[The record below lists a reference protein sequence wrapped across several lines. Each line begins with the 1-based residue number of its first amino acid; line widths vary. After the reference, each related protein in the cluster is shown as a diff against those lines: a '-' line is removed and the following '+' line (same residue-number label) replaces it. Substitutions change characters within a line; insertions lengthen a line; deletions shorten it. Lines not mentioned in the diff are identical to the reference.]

1 MGKHLIMNQPINSP
15 VNRTVTRKLS
25 FRENFDL
32 PLLIIVVTLFAI
44 GLLMVYS
51 ASWQFARFQGYS
63 EYGTVLRQMG
73 IGALGI
79 IGMIIITFI
88 DYHRY
93 KRFVVLGM
101 LFIIILLV
109 ATLVFGSSDASSPKR
124 GLFSGSV
131 QASEFAKLMVIIY
144 LSFWLD
150 SKRDSINKFSFGLIP
165 LAAIVGFTAGL
176 ILAQPDVS
184 AAATVVLLGGILF
197 YIAGGKLTQ
206 ILVVLGITAVLG
218 VLVVKISST
227 ASTRLLDYWNGLQNP
242 EQASDHVKWS
252 LEAII
257 NGGVF
262 GVGIGRSTTKFI
274 GLPVASTDSIF
285 SVIAEETGLLGAFVV
300 LGLYIAFI
308 WRGLTIAFR
317 AKDDLGKWLASGIT
331 IWIALEA
338 AINTGVLVN
347 LLPFAGN
354 ALPFI
359 SSGGS
364 SLVTVFAGVG
374 LLFGIAR
381 QSKLDPQTVSERSIP
396 HAVVDLR
403 RGDRRGRVSR
413 PVRPSST
420 R

>member
-1 MGKHLIMNQPINSP
+1 MNQPITSP
-15 VNRTVTRKLS
+15 VSRSTTRKLS
-25 FRENFDL
+25 FRENFDM

-63 EYGTVLRQMG
+63 EYDVVSRQLG
-73 IGALGI
+73 IGLIGI
-79 IGMIIITFI
+79 MGMVVLTFI

-93 KRFVVLGM
+93 RRWVILGM
-101 LFIIILLV
+101 LAIVALLV
-109 ATLVFGSSDASSPKR
+109 AVLVFGQSNDTSPKR

-131 QASEFAKLMVIIY
+131 QPSEFAKLMVIIY

-150 SKRDSINKFSFGLIP
+150 SKREAINKFSFGLIP

-197 YIAGGKLTQ
+197 YVAGGKLTQ
-206 ILVVLGITAVLG
+206 ILIVLGITAILG
-218 VLVVKISST
+218 VLVVKMSST
-227 ASTRLLDYWNGLQNP
+227 ASTRLMDYWNGLQNP

-257 NGGVF
+257 NGGLF

-285 SVIAEETGLLGAFVV
+285 SVISEETGLLGAFVV

-331 IWIALEA
+331 VWIALEA
-338 AINTGVLVN
+338 TINTGVLVN

-374 LLFGIAR
+374 ILFGIAR
-381 QSKLDPQTVSERSIP
+381 QSKLEPNEASERSIP

-403 RGDRRGRVSR
+403 RGDRRGSVSR
-413 PVRPSST
+413 SVRPTSS

>member
-1 MGKHLIMNQPINSP
+1 MSESINTPVVHRNKKSP
-15 VNRTVTRKLS
+15 A
-25 FRENFDL
+25 FRDNFDL
-32 PLLIIVVTLFAI
+32 PLLIIVITLFAV

-51 ASWQFARFQGYS
+51 ASWQSAMSQGYS
-63 EYGTVLRQMG
+63 EYSTVLRQMVIGLGG
-73 IGALGI
+73 IA
-79 IGMIIITFI
+79 GMVILTFI
-88 DYHRY
+88 DYHRF
-93 KRFVVLGM
+93 RRWVVLGM
-101 LFIIILLV
+101 MGIVVLLV
-109 ATLVFGSSDASSPKR
+109 AVLIFGHTDSSSPKR

-131 QASEFAKLMVIIY
+131 QPSEFAKLMIIIY

-150 SKRDSINKFSFGLIP
+150 SKRESMNQVSFGLVP
-165 LAAIVGFTAGL
+165 LAAIVGLTAGL

-184 AAATVVLLGGILF
+184 AAATVIVLGGILF
-197 YIAGGKLTQ
+197 FIAGGKLRQ
-206 ILVVLGITAVLG
+206 ILLVVGVTAILG
-218 VLVVKISST
+218 VLVVKLSST
-227 ASTRLLDYWNGLQNP
+227 ASTRLSDYWNGLQNP

-274 GLPVASTDSIF
+274 GLPVAATDSIF
-285 SVIAEETGLLGAFVV
+285 SVIAEETGLLGAFTV
-300 LGLYIAFI
+300 LGLFIAFI
-308 WRGLTIAFR
+308 WRGMVIADR
-317 AKDDLGKWLASGIT
+317 AKDDLGKCLAGGIT
-331 IWIALEA
+331 IWIAIEA

-374 LLFGIAR
+374 ILFGIAR
-381 QSKLDPQTVSERSIP
+381 QSKMEPASPSERSFP
-396 HAVVDLR
+396 YAVVDLR
-403 RGDRRGRVSR
+403 RGDRRGSVSR
-413 PVRPSST
+413 PVRPSSD

>member
-1 MGKHLIMNQPINSP
+1 MNQPINSP
-15 VNRTVTRKLS
+15 VSRTVAKKLS

-51 ASWQFARFQGYS
+51 ASWQFARYQGYS
-63 EYGTVLRQMG
+63 EYGTVLRQLG
-73 IGALGI
+73 IGVLGI
-79 IGMIIITFI
+79 IGMIILTFI

-93 KRFVVLGM
+93 RRWVVIGM
-101 LFIIILLV
+101 FLIVGLLIAV
-109 ATLVFGSSDASSPKR
+109 LAFGQSTETTPKR

-131 QASEFAKLMVIIY
+131 QPSEFAKLMVIIY

-150 SKRDSINKFSFGLIP
+150 SKRDALNKFTLGLIP
-165 LAAIVGFTAGL
+165 LGAIVGFTAGL

-197 YIAGGKLTQ
+197 YVAGGKLTQ

-218 VLVVKISST
+218 VLVVKVSST
-227 ASTRLLDYWNGLQNP
+227 ASTRLFDYWNGLQNP

-300 LGLYIAFI
+300 LGLYIALI

-364 SLVTVFAGVG
+364 SLITVFAGVG
-374 LLFGIAR
+374 ILFGIAR
-381 QSKLDPQTVSERSIP
+381 QSKLEPLVASERSVP
-396 HAVVDLR
+396 HAVVDMR
-403 RGDRRGRVSR
+403 RGDRRGSVSR
-413 PVRPSST
+413 PVRPSSS

>member
-1 MGKHLIMNQPINSP
+1 MNQTLKPSLARQAP
-15 VNRTVTRKLS
+15 KKFS
-25 FRENFDL
+25 FKDYFDL
-32 PLLIIVVTLFAI
+32 PLLIIVVCLFAF

-51 ASWQFARFQGYS
+51 ASWQLASTQGYS
-63 EYGTVLRQMG
+63 EYGTVLRQLG
-73 IGALGI
+73 IGVIGI
-79 IGMIIITFI
+79 IAMVILSRI

-93 KRFVVLGM
+93 RRWVVLGM
-101 LFIIILLV
+101 IIVIAMLV
-109 ATLVFGSSDASSPKR
+109 AVLLFGQTDSTSPKR

-131 QASEFAKLMVIIY
+131 QPSEFAKLMIIIY

-165 LAAIVGFTAGL
+165 LAAIVGVTGGL

-184 AAATVVLLGGILF
+184 AAATAILLGGILF
-197 YIAGGKLTQ
+197 FIAGGKLTQ
-206 ILVVLGITAVLG
+206 ILIVLGATAILG
-218 VLVVKISST
+218 FLVVKISHT
-227 ASTRLLDYWNGLQNP
+227 ASSRLSDYWNGLQNP
-242 EQASDHVKWS
+242 EKASDHVKWS

-257 NGGVF
+257 NGKVF

-274 GLPVASTDSIF
+274 GLPVAATDSIF
-285 SVIAEETGLLGAFVV
+285 AVIAEETGLLGAFIV
-300 LGLYIAFI
+300 LGLYIALI
-308 WRGLTIAFR
+308 WRGLTIAQA

-347 LLPFAGN
+347 MLPFAGN

-364 SLVTVFAGVG
+364 NLLTVFTGIG
-374 LLFGIAR
+374 ILFGIAR
-381 QSKLDPQTVSERSIP
+381 QSKLEPTPTSERSTP

-403 RGDRRGRVSR
+403 RGDRRRSVSR
-413 PVRPSST
+413 PVSPTSNR
-420 R
+420 

>member
-1 MGKHLIMNQPINSP
+1 MNQPINAP

-32 PLLIIVVTLFAI
+32 PLLIIVVTLFAF

-51 ASWQFARFQGYS
+51 ASWQFARYQGYS

-73 IGALGI
+73 IGAIGI

-101 LFIIILLV
+101 LLIVALLA
-109 ATLVFGSSDASSPKR
+109 ATLFFGSSDASSPKR

-131 QASEFAKLMVIIY
+131 QPSEFAKLMVIIY

-150 SKRDSINKFSFGLIP
+150 SKRDAINKFSFGLIP

-331 IWIALEA
+331 VWIALEA

-381 QSKLDPQTVSERSIP
+381 QSKLDPQQPVSERSIP

>member
-1 MGKHLIMNQPINSP
+1 MNQPINAP
-15 VNRTVTRKLS
+15 VNRTVARKLS

-51 ASWQFARFQGYS
+51 ASWQFARYQGYS
-63 EYGTVLRQMG
+63 EHGTVLRQMG
-73 IGALGI
+73 IGAIGI
-79 IGMIIITFI
+79 IGMIVITFI

-93 KRFVVLGM
+93 KRYVVLGM
-101 LFIIILLV
+101 LLIVVLLA
-109 ATLVFGSSDASSPKR
+109 ATLFFGSSDTASPKR

-131 QASEFAKLMVIIY
+131 QPSEFAKLMVIIY

-150 SKRDSINKFSFGLIP
+150 SKRDAINKFTFGLIP

-218 VLVVKISST
+218 VLVVKVSST

-300 LGLYIAFI
+300 LALYIAFI

-381 QSKLDPQTVSERSIP
+381 QSKLDPQQPVSERSIP

-413 PVRPSST
+413 SVRPSST

>member
-1 MGKHLIMNQPINSP
+1 MNQPINSP
-15 VNRTVTRKLS
+15 VSRAAVKKLS

-32 PLLIIVVTLFAI
+32 PLLIIVITLFAI

-63 EYGTVLRQMG
+63 EYETVSRQFG
-73 IGALGI
+73 IGLIGI
-79 IGMIIITFI
+79 AGMVVITFI

-93 KRFVVLGM
+93 RRWVIVGM
-101 LFIIILLV
+101 LLIVGLLV
-109 ATLVFGSSDASSPKR
+109 AVLVFGQTNDASPKR

-131 QASEFAKLMVIIY
+131 QPSEFAKLMVIIY

-150 SKRDSINKFSFGLIP
+150 SKREAINKFSFGLIP

-206 ILVVLGITAVLG
+206 ILIVLGITAVLG
-218 VLVVKISST
+218 VLVVKVSST
-227 ASTRLLDYWNGLQNP
+227 ASTRLMDYWSGLQNP
-242 EQASDHVKWS
+242 VQASDHVKWS

-257 NGGVF
+257 NGGLF

-285 SVIAEETGLLGAFVV
+285 SVISEETGLLGAFVV
-300 LGLYIAFI
+300 LGFYIAFI

-374 LLFGIAR
+374 ILFGIAR
-381 QSKLDPQTVSERSIP
+381 QSKLEPKAASERSIP

-403 RGDRRGRVSR
+403 RGDRRGSVSR

>member
-1 MGKHLIMNQPINSP
+1 MNENFKNSAARQ
-15 VNRTVTRKLS
+15 VNKKLS

-32 PLLIIVVTLFAI
+32 PLLLIVSSLYII

-51 ASWQFARFQGYS
+51 ASWQFASQQGYS
-63 EYGTVLRQMG
+63 EYGTVLRQFVIG
-73 IGALGI
+73 IAGI
-79 IGMIIITFI
+79 IGMIVITFV

-93 KRFVVLGM
+93 RRWVVLGM
-101 LFIIILLV
+101 IAIVALLLAV
-109 ATLVFGSSDASSPKR
+109 LVFGQSSDVTPKR

-131 QASEFAKLMVIIY
+131 QPSEFAKLAIIVY

-150 SKRDSINKFSFGLIP
+150 SKKESINKFTFGLIP
-165 LAAIVGFTAGL
+165 LAAIVGVTAGL
-176 ILAQPDVS
+176 ILAQPDIS
-184 AAATVVLLGGILF
+184 AAATTVLLGGILF
-197 YIAGGKLTQ
+197 FIAGGKLQQ
-206 ILVVLGITAVLG
+206 ILLVLG
-218 VLVVKISST
+218 VTAILGFLVMKVSST
-227 ASTRLLDYWNGLQNP
+227 ASTRLTDYWNGMQNP

-285 SVIAEETGLLGAFVV
+285 AVIAEETGLIGAFVV
-300 LGLYIAFI
+300 LGLFIAFI
-308 WRGLTIAFR
+308 WRGLVIAYR

-374 LLFGIAR
+374 ILFGIAR
-381 QSKLDPQTVSERSIP
+381 QSKLDPVVSERSVP

-403 RGDRRGRVSR
+403 RGDRRRSVSR
-413 PVRPSST
+413 PVSPASDR
-420 R
+420 

>member
-1 MGKHLIMNQPINSP
+1 MSQILKATTARKNLK
-15 VNRTVTRKLS
+15 KLS
-25 FRENFDL
+25 FRDSFDL
-32 PLLIIVVTLFAI
+32 PLAIIVITLFAV

-51 ASWQFARFQGYS
+51 ASWQMARSQGNA
-63 EYGTVLRQMG
+63 EYDMVLRQLVIG
-73 IGALGI
+73 IA
-79 IGMIIITFI
+79 GMAAMVVITFI
-88 DYHRY
+88 DYHRL
-93 KRFVVLGM
+93 RRWVVPGM
-101 LFIIILLV
+101 VFIALLLV
-109 ATLVFGSSDASSPKR
+109 AVLLFGQSDGSSPRR
-124 GLFSGSV
+124 GLFAGSV
-131 QASEFAKLMVIIY
+131 QPSEFAKLMIIIY
-144 LSFWLD
+144 LAFWLD
-150 SKRDSINKFSFGLIP
+150 SKKETMDHLTFGLIP
-165 LAAIVGFTAGL
+165 LLAIVGCTAGL

-184 AAATVVLLGGILF
+184 AAATIIVLGGILF
-197 YIAGGKLTQ
+197 FIAGGKLHQ
-206 ILVVLGITAVLG
+206 ILLVVGITAVLG
-218 VLVVKISST
+218 FVVVKLSTT

-285 SVIAEETGLLGAFVV
+285 AVIAEETGLLGAFAVIA
-300 LGLYIAFI
+300 LYLAFI
-308 WRGLTIAFR
+308 WRGLVIAQR
-317 AKDDLGKWLASGIT
+317 AHDQLGKWLAGSIT

-338 AINTGVLVN
+338 VINTGVLVN

-359 SSGGS
+359 SAGGS

-381 QSKLDPQTVSERSIP
+381 QSKLDPSPVSERSSS

-403 RGDRRGRVSR
+403 RGDRRGGVPR
-413 PVRPSST
+413 PVRPSGT